1 MKRGTERIFRAAA
14 IERLSNPDQL
24 DHVVGVTRPFDWM
37 AAGTLLLGLAVLL
50 AWSVL
55 GRIPTRVSGDGILL
69 SSGGRL
75 VDAVS
80 DVSGKPASLEIGI
93 GVDVRRDQLIAR
105 VAQTET
111 EQRLQQARDVHRE
124 REREHAEL
132 TGAISREIDAKLANY
147 AAQETGLANVIAAA
161 EKR

>member
-1 MKRGTERIFRAAA
+1 MKRGTERIFREAA
-14 IERLSNPDQL
+14 IERLSNPEQL

-37 AAGTLLLGLAVLL
+37 AAAALALGLVVLV

-80 DVSGKPASLEIGI
+80 AVSGKLASLEVGI
-93 GVDVRRDQLIAR
+93 GDAVRRDQVIAR
-105 VAQTET
+105 VRPRQCDRCCREAH
-111 EQRLQQARDVHRE
+111 RLPH
-124 REREHAEL
+124 
-132 TGAISREIDAKLANY
+132 G
-147 AAQETGLANVIAAA
+147 
-161 EKR
+161 